1 MAKATAGEAMA
12 GEVMR
17 LSRIRVRGT
26 RIEANVLVA
35 PAFRYTTPALARR
48 VCERFPRLPHHT
60 CVNDEGLT
68 FGAVIDHTPLPHL
81 LEHLVIDL
89 QASSEK
95 CDTLNECFT
104 YVGTTQ
110 WLDEEAGLARVEVNY
125 VDDLAALR
133 AFRDALRAINEAVVL

>member
-1 MAKATAGEAMA
+1 MAKATVGETTAGEAM
-12 GEVMR
+12 R
-17 LSRIRVRGT
+17 LSRICVRGA

-35 PAFRYTTPALARR
+35 SAFRYTTPAIARR
-48 VCERFPRLPHHT
+48 ICEKFPRLPRHT
-60 CVNDEGLT
+60 CVNDAGPT

-89 QASSEK
+89 QVANEK
-95 CDTLNECFT
+95 CDTLSECFT

-125 VDDLAALR
+125 ADDLGALR